1 MSGTH
6 KLTRPG
12 VRPLEAG
19 GAGGDLFHYLGA
31 ALLHS
36 TTPLWDWIVSQV
48 DTLSIRSEAN
58 LQLKGKIEKI
68 GEANLNCLEL
78 VKKMIDF

>member
-36 TTPLWDWIVSQV
+36 TLGLDCFT
-48 DTLSIRSEAN
+48 SEAN
-58 LQLKGKIEKI
+58 LQLKGKIEGI
-68 GEANLNCLEL
+68 GEPNLNCLEL